1 MDIVSG
7 LIDSLELN
15 LSLFIQLGI
24 FLVSYVVL
32 HYLLFKPYNI
42 VAQKRFDAT
51 TGSLESATQFDEE
64 IELLKREYGKAVKET
79 NEKIKGIYDST
90 DASAKKEVQEI
101 VMKAQSEYLAEKT
114 TRSKEIEANY
124 QEESKKIPLL
134 SQNLKDS
141 LKRVLLGA

>member
-64 IELLKREYGKAVKET
+64 IELLKREYGK
-79 NEKIKGIYDST
+79 IKGIYDST

-141 LKRVLLGA
+141 LKKVLLGA

>member
-1 MDIVSG
+1 MEIVSG
-7 LIDSLELN
+7 LIDSLELD

-24 FLVSYVVL
+24 FLLSYLVL

-79 NEKIKGIYDST
+79 NEKVKEIYDSS
-90 DASAKKEVQEI
+90 DASAKKEASEI
-101 VMKAQSEYLAEKT
+101 MMKSQSEYLAEKT
-114 TRSKEIEANY
+114 TRSKEIEAQY
-124 QEESKKIPLL
+124 QEESKKIPQL
-134 SQNLKDS
+134 SQGLKDS
-141 LKRVLLGA
+141 LKKVLLGA